1 MILWIA
7 SYPKSG
13 NTWLRALLSSYYF
26 SNNGNFK
33 QILLSNIGQFPEKK
47 YFNNFNYNPK
57 IITDTSRYWIK
68 AQEIINKNGKINFF
82 KTHNILGAINNIN
95 FTNNKNTLGAIYII
109 RDPRNVI
116 TSLQNHY
123 ELSSDEALKFMLNEK
138 KYIFDPHVVNDYS
151 DFQFI
156 SSWERNYKSWK
167 YQKEFPVKI
176 VKYENLIDDINLC
189 FFEIIKF
196 INKIT
201 NNKEPIDL
209 KKMNNSIN
217 STSFK
222 KLKEIEKNKGFLESV
237 KSKKKNSQIP
247 FFNMGP
253 KNDWKKIL
261 SEDLKLKINNIFKKN
276 LEELSYKSERF

>member
-26 SNNGNFK
+26 STDGNFK
-33 QILLSNIGQFPEKK
+33 QSLLSNIEQFPQKK
-47 YFNNFNYNPK
+47 YFNNFTYNPK
-57 IITDTSRYWIK
+57 IITDTSRYWIE
-68 AQEIINKNGKINFF
+68 AQENINKNGKINFF

-95 FTNNKNTLGAIYII
+95 FTNNKNTIGAVYII

-123 ELSSDEALKFMLNEK
+123 ELSSNEALEFMLNEK
-138 KYIFDPHVVNDYS
+138 KYIYDHYVENDFS

-156 SSWERNYKSWK
+156 SSWEKNYKSWK
-167 YQKEFPVKI
+167 YQNEFPIKI
-176 VKYENLIDDINLC
+176 VKYEDLTNDIYSC
-189 FFEIIKF
+189 FYEIIKF
-196 INKIT
+196 INQIT
-201 NNKEPIDL
+201 NKNDLIDE
-209 KKMNNSIN
+209 KKMKKSIH
-217 STSFK
+217 STSFQ
-222 KLKEIEKNKGFLESV
+222 KLKEIENSKGFLESV

-261 SEDLKLKINNIFKKN
+261 NEDLKVKINNIFEKN
-276 LEELSYKSERF
+276 LEELSYFNK

>member
-26 SNNGNFK
+26 STDGNFK
-33 QILLSNIGQFPEKK
+33 QSLLSNIEQFPQKK
-47 YFNNFNYNPK
+47 YFNNFTYNPK
-57 IITDTSRYWIK
+57 IITDTSRYWIE
-68 AQEIINKNGKINFF
+68 AQENINKNGKINFF

-95 FTNNKNTLGAIYII
+95 FTNNKNTIGAVYII

-123 ELSSDEALKFMLNEK
+123 ELSSNEALEFMLNEK
-138 KYIFDPHVVNDYS
+138 KYIYDHHVENDFS

-156 SSWERNYKSWK
+156 SSWEKNYKSWK
-167 YQKEFPVKI
+167 YQNEFPIKI
-176 VKYENLIDDINLC
+176 VKYEDLTNDINSC
-189 FFEIIKF
+189 FYEIIKF
-196 INKIT
+196 INQIT
-201 NNKEPIDL
+201 NKNELIDE
-209 KKMNNSIN
+209 KKMKKSIH
-217 STSFK
+217 STSFQ
-222 KLKEIEKNKGFLESV
+222 KLKEIENSKGFLESV
-237 KSKKKNSQIP
+237 KSKKKNFQIP

-261 SEDLKLKINNIFKKN
+261 NEDLKVKINNIFEKN
-276 LEELSYKSERF
+276 LEELSYFNK

>member
-26 SNNGNFK
+26 STDGNFK
-33 QILLSNIGQFPEKK
+33 QSLLSNIEQFPQKK
-47 YFNNFNYNPK
+47 YFNNFTYNPK
-57 IITDTSRYWIK
+57 IITDTSRYWIE
-68 AQEIINKNGKINFF
+68 AQENINKNGKINFF

-95 FTNNKNTLGAIYII
+95 FTNNKNTIGAIYII

-123 ELSSDEALKFMLNEK
+123 ELSSNEALEFMLNEK
-138 KYIFDPHVVNDYS
+138 KYIYDHHVENDFS

-156 SSWERNYKSWK
+156 SSWEKNYKSWK
-167 YQKEFPVKI
+167 YQNEFPIKI
-176 VKYENLIDDINLC
+176 VKYEDLTNDINSC
-189 FFEIIKF
+189 FYEIIKF
-196 INKIT
+196 INQIT
-201 NNKEPIDL
+201 NKNELIDE
-209 KKMNNSIN
+209 KKMKKSIH
-217 STSFK
+217 STSFQ
-222 KLKEIEKNKGFLESV
+222 KLKEIENSKGFLESV

-261 SEDLKLKINNIFKKN
+261 NEDLKVKINNIFEKN
-276 LEELSYKSERF
+276 LEELSYLNK

>member
-26 SNNGNFK
+26 STDGNFK
-33 QILLSNIGQFPEKK
+33 QSLLSNIEQFPQKK
-47 YFNNFNYNPK
+47 YFNNFTYNPK
-57 IITDTSRYWIK
+57 IITDTSRYWIE
-68 AQEIINKNGKINFF
+68 AQENINKNGKLNFF

-95 FTNNKNTLGAIYII
+95 FTNNKNTIGAIYII
-109 RDPRNVI
+109 RDPRNII

-123 ELSSDEALKFMLNEK
+123 ELSSNEALEFMLNEK
-138 KYIFDPHVVNDYS
+138 KYIYDHHVENDFS

-156 SSWERNYKSWK
+156 SSWEKNYKSWK
-167 YQKEFPVKI
+167 YQNEFPIKI
-176 VKYENLIDDINLC
+176 VKYEDLTNDINSC
-189 FFEIIKF
+189 FYEIIKF
-196 INKIT
+196 INQIT
-201 NNKEPIDL
+201 NKNDLIDE
-209 KKMNNSIN
+209 KKMKKSIH
-217 STSFK
+217 STSFQ
-222 KLKEIEKNKGFLESV
+222 KLKEIENSKGFLESV

-261 SEDLKLKINNIFKKN
+261 NEDLKVKINNIFEKN
-276 LEELSYKSERF
+276 LKELSYLNK

>member
-26 SNNGNFK
+26 STDGNFK
-33 QILLSNIGQFPEKK
+33 QSLLSNIEQFPQKK
-47 YFNNFNYNPK
+47 YFNNFTYNPK
-57 IITDTSRYWIK
+57 IITDTSRYWIE
-68 AQEIINKNGKINFF
+68 AQENINKNGKINFF

-95 FTNNKNTLGAIYII
+95 FTNKKNTIGAVYII

-123 ELSSDEALKFMLNEK
+123 ELSSNEALEFMLNEK
-138 KYIFDPHVVNDYS
+138 KYIYDHHVENDFS

-156 SSWERNYKSWK
+156 SSWEKNYKSWK
-167 YQKEFPVKI
+167 YQNEFPIKI
-176 VKYENLIDDINLC
+176 VKYEDLTNDINS
-189 FFEIIKF
+189 FFYEIIKF
-196 INKIT
+196 INQIT
-201 NNKEPIDL
+201 NKNELIDE
-209 KKMNNSIN
+209 KKMKKSIH
-217 STSFK
+217 STSFQ
-222 KLKEIEKNKGFLESV
+222 KLKEIENSKGFLESV

-261 SEDLKLKINNIFKKN
+261 NEDLKVKINNIFEKN
-276 LEELSYKSERF
+276 LEELSYLKK

>member
-26 SNNGNFK
+26 STDGNFK
-33 QILLSNIGQFPEKK
+33 QSLLSNIEQFPQKK
-47 YFNNFNYNPK
+47 YFNNFTYNPK
-57 IITDTSRYWIK
+57 IITDTSRYWIE
-68 AQEIINKNGKINFF
+68 AQENINKNGKINFF

-95 FTNNKNTLGAIYII
+95 FTNNKNTIGAVYII

-123 ELSSDEALKFMLNEK
+123 ELSSNEALEFMLNEK
-138 KYIFDPHVVNDYS
+138 KYIYDHHVENDFS

-156 SSWERNYKSWK
+156 SSWEKNYKSWK
-167 YQKEFPVKI
+167 YQNEFPIKI
-176 VKYENLIDDINLC
+176 VKYEDLTNDINSC
-189 FFEIIKF
+189 FYEIIKF
-196 INKIT
+196 INQIT
-201 NNKEPIDL
+201 NKNDLIDE
-209 KKMNNSIN
+209 KKMKKSIH
-217 STSFK
+217 STSFQ
-222 KLKEIEKNKGFLESV
+222 KLKEIENSKGFLESV

-261 SEDLKLKINNIFKKN
+261 NEDLKVKINNIFEKN
-276 LEELSYKSERF
+276 LEELSYLNK

>member
-26 SNNGNFK
+26 STDGNFK
-33 QILLSNIGQFPEKK
+33 QSLLSNIEQFPQKK
-47 YFNNFNYNPK
+47 YFNNFTYNPK
-57 IITDTSRYWIK
+57 IITDTSRYWIE
-68 AQEIINKNGKINFF
+68 AQENINKNGKINFF

-95 FTNNKNTLGAIYII
+95 FTNNKNTIGAVYII

-123 ELSSDEALKFMLNEK
+123 ELSSNEALEFMLNEK
-138 KYIFDPHVVNDYS
+138 KYIYDHHVENDFS

-156 SSWERNYKSWK
+156 SSWEKNYKSWK
-167 YQKEFPVKI
+167 YQNEFPIKI
-176 VKYENLIDDINLC
+176 VKYEDLTNDINS
-189 FFEIIKF
+189 FFYEIIKF
-196 INKIT
+196 INQIT
-201 NNKEPIDL
+201 NKNELIDE
-209 KKMNNSIN
+209 KKMKKSIH
-217 STSFK
+217 STSFQ
-222 KLKEIEKNKGFLESV
+222 KLKEIENSKGFLESV

-261 SEDLKLKINNIFKKN
+261 NEDLKVKINNIFEKN
-276 LEELSYKSERF
+276 LEELSYLRK

>member
-26 SNNGNFK
+26 STDGNFK
-33 QILLSNIGQFPEKK
+33 QSLLSNIEQFPQKK
-47 YFNNFNYNPK
+47 YFNNFTYNPK
-57 IITDTSRYWIK
+57 IITDTSRYWIE
-68 AQEIINKNGKINFF
+68 AQENINKNGKINFF

-95 FTNNKNTLGAIYII
+95 FTNNKNTIGAVYII

-123 ELSSDEALKFMLNEK
+123 ELSSNEALEFMLNEK
-138 KYIFDPHVVNDYS
+138 KYIYDHHVENDFS

-156 SSWERNYKSWK
+156 SSWEKNYKSWK
-167 YQKEFPVKI
+167 YQNEFPIKI
-176 VKYENLIDDINLC
+176 VKYEDLTNDINS
-189 FFEIIKF
+189 FFYEIIKF
-196 INKIT
+196 INQIT
-201 NNKEPIDL
+201 NKNELIDE
-209 KKMNNSIN
+209 KKMKKSIH
-217 STSFK
+217 STSFQ
-222 KLKEIEKNKGFLESV
+222 KLKEIENSKGFLESV

-261 SEDLKLKINNIFKKN
+261 NEDLKVKINNIFEKN
-276 LEELSYKSERF
+276 LEELSYLKK

>member
-26 SNNGNFK
+26 STDGNFK
-33 QILLSNIGQFPEKK
+33 QSLLSNIEQFPQKK
-47 YFNNFNYNPK
+47 YFNNFTYNPK
-57 IITDTSRYWIK
+57 IITDTSRYWIE
-68 AQEIINKNGKINFF
+68 AQENINKNGKINFF

-95 FTNNKNTLGAIYII
+95 FTNNKNTIGAIYII

-123 ELSSDEALKFMLNEK
+123 ELSSNEALEFMLNEK
-138 KYIFDPHVVNDYS
+138 KYIYDHHVENDFS

-156 SSWERNYKSWK
+156 SSWEKNYKSWK
-167 YQKEFPVKI
+167 YQNEFPIKI
-176 VKYENLIDDINLC
+176 VKYEDLTNDINSC
-189 FFEIIKF
+189 FYEIIKF
-196 INKIT
+196 INQIT
-201 NNKEPIDL
+201 NKNELIDE
-209 KKMNNSIN
+209 KKMKKSIH
-217 STSFK
+217 STSFQ
-222 KLKEIEKNKGFLESV
+222 KLKEIENSKGFLESV

-261 SEDLKLKINNIFKKN
+261 NEDLKVKINNIFEKN
-276 LEELSYKSERF
+276 LEELSYLKK

>member
-26 SNNGNFK
+26 STDGNFK
-33 QILLSNIGQFPEKK
+33 QSLLSNIEQFPQKK
-47 YFNNFNYNPK
+47 YFNNFTYNPK
-57 IITDTSRYWIK
+57 IITDTSRYWIE
-68 AQEIINKNGKINFF
+68 AQENINKNGKINFF

-95 FTNNKNTLGAIYII
+95 FTNNKNTIGAVYII

-123 ELSSDEALKFMLNEK
+123 ELSSNEALEFMLNEK
-138 KYIFDPHVVNDYS
+138 KYIYDHHVENDFS

-156 SSWERNYKSWK
+156 SSWEKNYKSWK
-167 YQKEFPVKI
+167 YQNEFPIKI
-176 VKYENLIDDINLC
+176 VKYEDLTNDINS
-189 FFEIIKF
+189 FFYEIIKF
-196 INKIT
+196 INQIT
-201 NNKEPIDL
+201 NKNELIDE
-209 KKMNNSIN
+209 KKMKKSIH
-217 STSFK
+217 STSFQ
-222 KLKEIEKNKGFLESV
+222 KLKEIENSKGFLESV

-261 SEDLKLKINNIFKKN
+261 NEDLKVKINNIFEKN
-276 LEELSYKSERF
+276 LEELSYLNK